1 MKASLV
7 FVGVALFGISALGVR
22 ALSQQS
28 EQASQPAGCCPMCMN
43 MMKGGQ
49 MGPEMMRR
57 MQTVMRMPIFLD
69 SPAAINAQAEKL
81 GLSEE
86 QTKKLDEIGKE
97 ARRKAVEVLNPE
109 QRAKLG
115 ESSGK
120 PFVMIEMCQQ
130 MMPKAMGG
138 PMKGRMMCP
147 MMMGAPP
154 AGQAETEQGQQK

>member
-86 QTKKLDEIGKE
+86 QTKKLD
-97 ARRKAVEVLNPE
+97 
-109 QRAKLG
+109 
-115 ESSGK
+115 
-120 PFVMIEMCQQ
+120 
-130 MMPKAMGG
+130 
-138 PMKGRMMCP
+138 
-147 MMMGAPP
+147 
-154 AGQAETEQGQQK
+154 